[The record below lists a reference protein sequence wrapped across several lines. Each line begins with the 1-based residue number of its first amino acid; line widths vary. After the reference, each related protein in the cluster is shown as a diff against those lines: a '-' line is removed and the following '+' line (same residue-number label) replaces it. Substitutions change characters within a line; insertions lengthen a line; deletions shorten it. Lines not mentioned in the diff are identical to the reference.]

1 MIPMR
6 ATLPILL
13 AALFL
18 TACVKPDD
26 MHEGDYHVANRLT
39 TGLKVYGEYRG
50 QPVQFLRDTIPPG
63 DTVHIGNV
71 KEGSGGHVY
80 PSNFFSVF
88 RLTTVD
94 STGAEVIAYQGLDH
108 APWQIW
114 DNGVPSKAMQLLLV
128 LE

>member
-6 ATLPILL
+6 PALPILL
-13 AALFL
+13 AILAL

-26 MHEGDYHVANRLT
+26 IHEGDHHVANHLT
-39 TGLKVYGEYRG
+39 TGLKVYAEYRDR
-50 QPVQFLRDTIPPG
+50 PVSLLRDTVPPG
-63 DTVHIGNV
+63 DTVHIHHV
-71 KEGSGGHVY
+71 KEGSGGHIY

-88 RLTTVD
+88 RITTVD
-94 STGAEVIAYQGLDH
+94 SSGTEVIVHQGLDH
-108 APWQIW
+108 GPWQIW